1 MMTRTRWI
9 GLAAAAL
16 WVGAG
21 LGVAIAAQQGTPA
34 EGRQLAGK
42 GRLRRQGVAD
52 YLGLTDQQ
60 RESWRTLREK
70 QREEMK
76 PLVQEGREL
85 RARLQEMLKE
95 DNPDPTA
102 VGQATLALKAHRQ
115 KVRAQREADE
125 QELKG
130 LLSPEQQQKLQAF
143 ETARRTL
150 RGRRSDGF
158 RGWGRHEM
166 RGPGASQAPAPPTQ
180 D

>member
-21 LGVAIAAQQGTPA
+21 LGVAIAAQQGAPA
-34 EGRQLAGK
+34 EGRPIGGK
-42 GRLRRQGVAD
+42 GRLARQGVAQ

-85 RARLQEMLKE
+85 RARLQDMLKE
-95 DNPDPTA
+95 DDPDPTA

-125 QELKG
+125 QQLKG
-130 LLSPEQQQKLQAF
+130 LLSPEQQQKLEAF
-143 ETARRTL
+143 EAARRSL
-150 RGRRSDGF
+150 RGRRSEGF
-158 RGWGRHEM
+158 RGRGRHHM
-166 RGPGASQAPAPPTQ
+166 MGPDAKGQPAPSTE